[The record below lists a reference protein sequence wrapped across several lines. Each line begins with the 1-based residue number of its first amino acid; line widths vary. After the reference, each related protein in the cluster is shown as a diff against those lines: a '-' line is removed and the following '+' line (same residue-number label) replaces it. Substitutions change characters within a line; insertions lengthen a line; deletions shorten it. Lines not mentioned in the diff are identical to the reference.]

1 MDVLADVGKAVAG
14 PPPPTAALLSKDGS
28 LVFVGQPR
36 GLLTVVDA
44 RSLRILDIVKV
55 PGDWTWFVA
64 RASMSA

>member
-1 MDVLADVGKAVAG
+1 MHALYADVGKAVTG
-14 PPPPTAALLSKDGS
+14 SPPPTAALLSKDGS

-55 PGDWTWFVA
+55 LNILRDQQ
-64 RASMSA
+64 